1 MLGYDTV
8 NFFLDGA
15 EIPTEEI
22 DRLCSMLQRDGVN
35 KATGERWSTG
45 NIDNLKVT
53 VSELGVSIKGSLAA
67 FLYPTNTL
75 TVSRQEARHAVEKL
89 SDTLHLDMAKANVS
103 RVDISTSFLMAYQP
117 AAYYDVLGG
126 LSYFYRQ
133 PVGRTTLYYHRGRSD
148 RQTLCFYDK
157 EREVTANHEAL
168 PKVYSDCGNVL
179 RYEARLNG
187 RVAAQL
193 NEKQVTGATL
203 CDGRFFHK
211 VGAFWADTY
220 QKINKTYTQYDMSN
234 ITNARQAKDFLCSV
248 ALAKMGAGEVNRLI
262 TQMKAQGV
270 LSDPKYYTRLKRMM
284 AELAEKGRC
293 TDTNDLASEL
303 DADILTEKAYL

>member
-15 EIPTEEI
+15 EIPPKEI
-22 DRLCSMLQRDGVN
+22 DHLCGMLPQDGVN
-35 KATGERWSTG
+35 KTTGERWSTG
-45 NIDNLKVT
+45 NISNLKVT
-53 VSELGVSIKGSLAA
+53 VSQLGVSIKGSLAA

-75 TVSRQEARHAVEKL
+75 TVSRQEARHALEKL
-89 SDTLHLDMAKANVS
+89 SDSLHLDMTKARIS
-103 RVDISTSFLMAYQP
+103 RVDVSTSFLMAYQP
-117 AAYYDVLGG
+117 TAYYDVLGS

-157 EREVTANHEAL
+157 EREVTANHKAL
-168 PKVYSDCGNVL
+168 PKVYADCGNVL
-179 RYEARLNG
+179 RYEARING
-187 RVAAQL
+187 RVANQL

-203 CDGRFFHK
+203 CDSAFFRK
-211 VGAFWADTY
+211 VGLFWASTY
-220 QKINKTYTQYDMSN
+220 QNINKTYTQYDMSKIN
-234 ITNARQAKDFLCSV
+234 NAREAKDFLCSV
-248 ALAKMGAGEVNRLI
+248 ALAKMGASEVSRLI
-262 TQMKAQGV
+262 SQMKAQGV

-293 TDTNDLASEL
+293 TDRNDLASEL
-303 DADILTEKAYL
+303 DADIMTEKAYL